1 MYMLRITVANS
12 VQLEQKWWGL
22 RRYYSTYMKQWNI
35 QYMRRTAN
43 VNSIIALIF
52 NYKIHESKRNIIMI
66 VQCTTTRNNVLFAG
80 RVTQWASHHN
90 DVYTVYSTP
99 RAPAPTPPSTAACT
113 VAAWRTSKLQLTS
126 VHR

>member
-80 RVTQWASHHN
+80 RVTQ
-90 DVYTVYSTP
+90 
-99 RAPAPTPPSTAACT
+99 
-113 VAAWRTSKLQLTS
+113 
-126 VHR
+126 